1 MLNKFFIYF
10 CLLATTLITPSAKA
24 ADPVS
29 LSNPINGL
37 DNILEG
43 SAYLGQVI
51 GRVLGIIGAV
61 ALLLLVYG
69 GISMIISG
77 GNESKITKSK
87 SIIVYTLIGLVIIFS
102 SYLII
107 NFTINSIRGTASV
120 EETQDLPT
128 APGG

>member
-1 MLNKFFIYF
+1 
-10 CLLATTLITPSAKA
+10 
-24 ADPVS
+24 
-29 LSNPINGL
+29 
-37 DNILEG
+37 
-43 SAYLGQVI
+43 
-51 GRVLGIIGAV
+51 
-61 ALLLLVYG
+61 
-69 GISMIISG
+69 MIISG

-107 NFTINSIRGTASV
+107 DFTIKSIGGTASV